1 MAQPKVYDVSTA
13 NVSLDA
19 EIERLYY
26 QANLNVE
33 KEGRNLLAFGL
44 RDGMSVLEVGSGPGF
59 VTEWVSK
66 LIPNGSITCV
76 ELDPVMIKYAE
87 QHLERAAQCKYR
99 FVEASINKTDL
110 PDESFD
116 FAFGRLVFEH
126 IPDRVEALN
135 EIKRLLK
142 PGGRLVLTEGDF
154 AFNLM
159 TDPYFPEIQPVREKL
174 RQYQTS
180 LGGNTMI
187 GRELW
192 RILSKAGFK
201 NIDLEI
207 VATHSGDKGIEGFY
221 PQINPQ
227 RALPLVDAG
236 VITEEE
242 YETLRAAS
250 DKLLASEDRFVIRLL
265 LMACGEKP

>member
-1 MAQPKVYDVSTA
+1 MAQSKVYDVATA
-13 NVSLDA
+13 NISLDA
-19 EIERLYY
+19 EMERLYY

-33 KEGRNLLAFGL
+33 KEARNLIAFGL

-59 VTEWVSK
+59 VTEWVSR

-87 QHLERAAQCKYR
+87 QHLERVSQCQYR
-99 FVEASINKTDL
+99 FVEGSINKTDL
-110 PDESFD
+110 PDDSFD

-126 IPDRVEALN
+126 IPDPVEALN
-135 EIKRLLK
+135 ELKRLLK

-174 RQYQTS
+174 RQYATS
-180 LGGNTMI
+180 VGGNTMI

-192 RILSKAGFK
+192 RLLNKAGFK
-201 NIDLEI
+201 NTDLEV
-207 VATHSGDKGIEGFY
+207 VATHSGDKGIEGFH

-227 RALPLVDAG
+227 RAIPLVGAG
-236 VITEEE
+236 VISEEE
-242 YETLRAAS
+242 YESLRAAA
-250 DKLLASEDRFVIRLL
+250 DKLLASEDRFVLRLL